1 VLGVRRKSMASAVEL
16 LGRPTSVRNARVFIG
31 GTLANDG
38 VEVSVIDVAELLVS
52 ELVTNAVVH
61 ARGTIRLTIHT
72 DAHCVRIE
80 VETRDMAVPC
90 CALRPRANATDAV
103 CRWLTSSRLIGEPNA
118 AQPTRSSGSRS
129 LARERGV
136 RREVSSR
143 LASRERS
150 PRTRKP
156 HHTRGSARP

>member
-1 VLGVRRKSMASAVEL
+1 VLGVRGKSMASAVEF

-80 VETRDMAVPC
+80 VEDQGHGCPV
-90 CALRPRANATDAV
+90 LRPPTKGQRDGRGLQMVDELATD
-103 CRWLTSSRLIGEPNA
+103 WEPNA